1 MVKVRKMNLS
11 APQTTLFCFLS
22 NSEGIFLNAFLYIS
36 VKKLATWT
44 SSFINKTFFYG
55 KLCHHVQTLVW

>member
-1 MVKVRKMNLS
+1 MY
-11 APQTTLFCFLS
+11 LF
-22 NSEGIFLNAFLYIS
+22 